1 MSSSAL
7 SFYSNVFGLVA
18 GGVSL
23 IVLVFAFCRS
33 QLPSNKIKVLE
44 ELLDGTQ
51 ALVSSYVEKGYLP
64 EEVRANIERR
74 LVRLEEDTF
83 DLRSQAYR
91 ATTFTEDYTGFFA
104 GLSLAIGRACL
115 EVKRLRAEVIVSS
128 TSTTSSRLRAK
139 TRVVRQKVR
148 KSGAGIATMSICC
161 ESFRSVNEG
170 VLTSLILYRTRLTC
184 VPIGF

>member
-1 MSSSAL
+1 MSSAF
-7 SFYSNVFGLVA
+7 SFYSNVFGLVV

-33 QLPSNKIKVLE
+33 QLPSNKIKVLD
-44 ELLDGTQ
+44 ELLDETQ

-74 LVRLEEDTF
+74 LVRLGEDTF

-115 EVKRLRAEVIVSS
+115 EVKRLRAEVIANLRPDGILNQREANLDPFVES
-128 TSTTSSRLRAK
+128 TND
-139 TRVVRQKVR
+139 
-148 KSGAGIATMSICC
+148 I
-161 ESFRSVNEG
+161 
-170 VLTSLILYRTRLTC
+170 
-184 VPIGF
+184 